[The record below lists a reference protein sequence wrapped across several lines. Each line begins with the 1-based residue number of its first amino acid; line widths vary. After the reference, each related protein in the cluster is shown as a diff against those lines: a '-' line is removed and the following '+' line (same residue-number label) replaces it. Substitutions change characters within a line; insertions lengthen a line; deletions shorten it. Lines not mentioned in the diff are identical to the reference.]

1 MESIALIDWRGR
13 RVKCSIF
20 QRFNPGMENPHPQPI
35 YTRSLTSRAL
45 HILLTG
51 AVDGQILMRGCS
63 MFYGRACA
71 FWTLAVVTVLTPPA
85 DGQSVISTRSGIIH
99 FFEGAVYL
107 GDQPLESHPG
117 KFSSVPEGAVLRT
130 AEGRAEVL
138 LTPDVFLRLGDR
150 TTIRM
155 VANKLSDTRVELLG
169 GSAVV
174 DSADPGSGTSVTL
187 IYRNWNVRGFEQ
199 SVYRIDSDP
208 PRLWVLQ
215 GKAEVSANPNQGA
228 LLIEQGMYVPFAPVL
243 VPERSIDEP
252 RDGLSAWAEGRQQS
266 ISADNTIAAN
276 IQDPA
281 SINTSGIAN
290 FTYFPMLGLPASG
303 PGLYTYS
310 SLGTDQPGFN
320 SIYLPGYTYLPV
332 LLGLGGFRMP
342 LGLPPY
348 AGPLFPR
355 APGPHLIPIHPIS
368 PVRPISPT
376 HPVSQ
381 VGMHVGVH
389 R

>member
-1 MESIALIDWRGR
+1 
-13 RVKCSIF
+13 
-20 QRFNPGMENPHPQPI
+20 
-35 YTRSLTSRAL
+35 
-45 HILLTG
+45 
-51 AVDGQILMRGCS
+51 

-85 DGQSVISTRSGIIH
+85 DGQSVISTRSGIVH

-117 KFSSVPEGAVLRT
+117 KFLSVPEGAELRT

-138 LTPDVFLRLGDR
+138 LTPDVFVRIGER

-155 VANKLSDTRVELLG
+155 VANKLSDTRVELLA

-174 DSADPGSGTSVTL
+174 DSAEPSSGTSVTL
-187 IYRNWNVRGFEQ
+187 IYRNWNVRFFEQ
-199 SVYRIDSDP
+199 GVYRIDSDP

-228 LLIEQGMYVPFAPVL
+228 LLVGQGMYVPFAPVL

-252 RDGLSAWAEGRQQS
+252 RDALSTWAEGRQQS
-266 ISADNTIAAN
+266 ISADNAIAAN

-281 SINTSGIAN
+281 SMSTSGLDS
-290 FTYFPMLGLPASG
+290 FTYFPMIGLPATG
-303 PGLYTYS
+303 PGLSSTYS
-310 SLGTDQPGFN
+310 SLGSYQPGFN
-320 SIYLPGYTYLPV
+320 SIYLPGYTYLPWFV
-332 LLGLGGFRMP
+332 GLGLGGFRTP
-342 LGLPPY
+342 FRLPPY
-348 AGPLFPR
+348 AGVSSFPR
-355 APGPHLIPIHPIS
+355 APGPHPIPVSPIS
-368 PVRPISPT
+368 PVRPISPMRPISPT
-376 HPVSQ
+376 RPISQ
-381 VGMHVGVH
+381 VGIHAGVH